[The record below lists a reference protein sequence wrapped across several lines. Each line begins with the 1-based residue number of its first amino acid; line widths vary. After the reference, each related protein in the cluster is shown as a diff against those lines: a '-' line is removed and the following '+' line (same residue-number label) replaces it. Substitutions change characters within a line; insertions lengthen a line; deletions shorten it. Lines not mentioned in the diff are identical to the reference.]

1 MDIQTSGTWHGQVL
15 ASLPQE
21 KIGCAI
27 SETDPDWEFID
38 SEMVKLGSLTHGQLD
53 IAEIQHKA
61 LKLLATESK
70 DFRLMVHL
78 LRTLQ
83 HGGKAA
89 GLLLAVQL
97 LTQYIEQFWVPAW
110 PQKIAHKNRFAQQ
123 VIKRFETTAVSFADD
138 ADQAQREAMLEAF
151 AHLARLWRKAENELL
166 AEAADELFLLYQ
178 RRVQEQAAEAVLRQ
192 ETPAQSQTGGE
203 NGDISQ
209 TQNAHPIVT
218 VNVETHD
225 DKSWR
230 QTLLKVADVL
240 CERHPQSTTGY
251 RLRRHALWQNITSAP
266 QAENGGRT
274 SLAAFPL
281 DMMADYQARLP
292 TPNHEFWEQVER
304 SLLLAPYWFD
314 GHCLSARIASQLGYA
329 ETAAA
334 IRDELH
340 LFIDR
345 IPVLRNLYFTD
356 LTPFLCG
363 QTRDWLDE
371 DMASKAVSGVSA
383 SHDDETN
390 SVWQCFSD
398 QGLAPALHLLDQLQQ
413 HSPEPRQLF
422 YRQYLGAQLLE
433 KAGMAASAFQQYKTL
448 HQTARQTTLP
458 DWEPALLEQL
468 EEKITTD
475 Q

>member
-1 MDIQTSGTWHGQVL
+1 MDTPTSGTWHEHIL
-15 ASLPQE
+15 AALPEE
-21 KIGCAI
+21 KIRSAI
-27 SETDPDWEFID
+27 SETDSDWEYID
-38 SEMVKLGSLTHGQLD
+38 REMVKLGSLTHAQLD
-53 IAEIQHKA
+53 IAEIQQKA

-83 HGGKAA
+83 HGGKAPE
-89 GLLLAVQL
+89 LLLALQL
-97 LTQYIEQFWVPAW
+97 LTQYTEQFWVQAW
-110 PQKIAHKNRFAQQ
+110 PQKTAHKNRFAQQ
-123 VIKRFETTAVSFADD
+123 VLKRFETMATSFAND
-138 ADQAQREAMLEAF
+138 ADQVRRDAMLGAF
-151 AHLARLWRKAENELL
+151 AHLAQLWKKTDNLLL
-166 AEAADELFLLYQ
+166 AKAADELFSLYQ
-178 RRVQEQAAEAVLRQ
+178 RRIQEQATMKKE
-192 ETPAQSQTGGE
+192 EPAQPPAESE
-203 NGDISQ
+203 NGDINPSQ
-209 TQNAHPIVT
+209 YLHPAAAI
-218 VNVETHD
+218 NVESHD

-274 SLAAFPL
+274 SLAAFPV
-281 DMMADYQARLP
+281 DMMAGYLARVP
-292 TPNHEFWEQVER
+292 TANNEFWEQVEK

-334 IRDELH
+334 IRDELT
-340 LFIDR
+340 LFIGR
-345 IPVLRNLYFTD
+345 IPALRNLHFTD
-356 LTPFLCG
+356 LTPFLCE
-363 QTRDWLDE
+363 QTQVWLDE
-371 DMASKAVSGVSA
+371 ETTAKTVSGVSA
-383 SHDDETN
+383 VHDDETN
-390 SVWQCFSD
+390 SVWQCFSE
-398 QGLAPALHLLDQLQQ
+398 QGLTPALQRLELLQKQ
-413 HSPEPRQLF
+413 SPGPRQQF

-433 KAGMAASAFQQYKTL
+433 KAGMAAFAFQQYKTL
-448 HQTARQTTLP
+448 HQIARQITLP